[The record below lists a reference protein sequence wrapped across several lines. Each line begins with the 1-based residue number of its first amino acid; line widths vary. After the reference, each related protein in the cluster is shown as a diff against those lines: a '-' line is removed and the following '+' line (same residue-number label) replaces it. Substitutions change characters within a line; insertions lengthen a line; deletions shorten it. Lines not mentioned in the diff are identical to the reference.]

1 MMTRQ
6 GPPPTRL
13 DLTKQLQIYPTGQ
26 FIFGILYIYMYL
38 QRIPRKTK
46 EAIIL
51 VLREDQWL
59 PGKTPAPALLDWDL
73 LRLPQG
79 GDKLCGLLNEYFSLL
94 NNIGDGST

>member
-13 DLTKQLQIYPTGQ
+13 DLTKQLQIYPIGEV
-26 FIFGILYIYMYL
+26 LRNYVYVL

-46 EAIIL
+46 ETIIL

-59 PGKTPAPALLDWDL
+59 PAKTPALALLDWDL

-79 GDKLCGLLNEYFSLL
+79 EDKLCGLLNEYFSLL